1 MAPRRRSIKK
11 GETRMDAA
19 LDAMEPFG
27 FSRNLIQSTVHTLLK
42 VYGGS
47 TEGWVFI
54 EDSGYAL
61 LIDTLLEKQ
70 ANSSPR
76 DNMIEANPGDGPD
89 EVTPARCSE
98 SALMPCFKT
107 QISDDTPLTNQAM
120 DTASAASESDYELSS
135 NGVYTVSAAT
145 SELGTELPSKGVET
159 VSATSELECHSA

>member
-89 EVTPARCSE
+89 E
-98 SALMPCFKT
+98 
-107 QISDDTPLTNQAM
+107 AM

-159 VSATSELECHSA
+159 VSATSELGSLLPLKSVDISSVTSDLGS